1 MNRRLYRSP
10 RDRVLAGVAGGMA
23 ETYDMDPSLVRVV
36 WALLI
41 IFTGGVFLI
50 LYIIMA
56 LVVPLGGEEVVRAY
70 PADPLDATGGA
81 TETTEMGYGPAA
93 PGAVPPVRRPAP
105 RETTRGTG
113 DNSGPLI
120 LGLLLI
126 IVGGLFLLRQFV
138 VIDIGRL
145 WPLAVIAVGVL
156 LIVGAFGRRE
166 RQA

>member
-70 PADPLDATGGA
+70 PADASEAVGA
-81 TETTEMGYGPAA
+81 SDSSPETTEVGYAPASPA
-93 PGAVPPVRRPAP
+93 TRPPTRQRTP
-105 RETTRGTG
+105 RGSG
-113 DNSGPLI
+113 DNSGSLI
-120 LGLLLI
+120 VGALLVI
-126 IVGGLFLLRQFV
+126 IGGLFLLQQFFPL
-138 VIDIGRL
+138 DIGRL

-166 RQA
+166 RQT